1 MCFVILCFEIGS
13 NISRDFFLKL
23 ILHISCI
30 IIFCRIMNPSMD
42 HKHDK
47 VTYML
52 CIFKHKLSGGYQRS
66 TIKLS
71 NVCFCALK
79 YVRQKVGAINN

>member
-1 MCFVILCFEIGS
+1 
-13 NISRDFFLKL
+13 
-23 ILHISCI
+23 
-30 IIFCRIMNPSMD
+30 MNPSMD

-52 CIFKHKLSGGYQRS
+52 CIFKHKLSGGYQKS